1 MSITVDL
8 GKVKFTWK
16 GAYGTST
23 TYVKDDIVE
32 YGGSSWVCVAASIN
46 NSNPSAT
53 NTNWNLMAQGG
64 DPASIMSTQG
74 DLLVTGAA
82 GLEAIG
88 VGTAGQK
95 LMSNGTAPEWQD
107 DVSGL
112 TLKKRTVYNPTP
124 GITTVTEGYNWYGV
138 VYVDYTPTYA
148 TAPGNKI
155 IASFSFQKGA
165 ATGYGMLH
173 GRYYKGSTEILK
185 RSWAANDRDD
195 DGVHFVHAH
204 DGYSGQERLG
214 WKFRS
219 YSSGHRPYLHR
230 SYHYDG
236 GAGSNYA
243 APQYIIEE
251 WI

>member
-8 GKVKFTWK
+8 GKLKFNWR
-16 GAYGTST
+16 GAYNSGT
-23 TYVKDDIVE
+23 TYKKDDVVE
-32 YGGSSWVCVAASIN
+32 HGGSSWVCVVTSISQSDPSP
-46 NSNPSAT
+46 SNI
-53 NTNWNLMAQGG
+53 NWDLMAQGG
-64 DPASIMSTQG
+64 DPASIMTTQG

-95 LMSNGTAPEWQD
+95 LMSNGTTPEWQD

-112 TLKKRTVYNPTP
+112 TLKKRTVYNPNP
-124 GITTVTEGYNWYGV
+124 GIVTVTESYNWFGS

-148 TAPGNKI
+148 TDPANKI
-155 IASFSFQKGA
+155 IASFDFQKGRVS
-165 ATGYGMLH
+165 GYGMLH
-173 GRYYKGSTEILK
+173 GRYYKGSTELTK
-185 RSWAANDRDD
+185 RSWAAENIDD
-195 DGVHFVHAH
+195 SGVHFRYAH

-230 SYHYDG
+230 AYHYDG
-236 GAGSNYA
+236 SSSAYYC